1 MGASLSSSSPLPP
14 PSGET
19 AALRAERLAQEALER
34 ERKEE
39 ADARATVWTFV
50 WTVFVF
56 KIVTVLIIIY
66 VASGSGES
74 IGMTLATTWYWFI
87 IPGFALAGPLLY
99 RWRLIGQRRRRE
111 QLRNAE
117 WMVSPETPPD
127 RALASGAPAPSGI
140 QIIIHSPRPDD
151 ERPLAG

>member
-1 MGASLSSSSPLPP
+1 MGTSLSSSSPLPP
-14 PSGET
+14 PRES
-19 AALRAERLAQEALER
+19 AALRAERLALEALER

-50 WTVFVF
+50 WTVFAF

-87 IPGFALAGPLLY
+87 IPGFALAGPLIY

-117 WMVSPETPPD
+117 WMVAPEATPG
-127 RALASGAPAPSGI
+127 RASDAGAPPSPGI
-140 QIIIHSPRPDD
+140 QIIVHSPWPDD
-151 ERPLAG
+151 ERPLAR